1 MIRLSE
7 LEDEQLRLLTCMI
20 VGGNLVREEEG
31 NWPICEYEKS
41 ITEKLF

>member
-7 LEDEQLRLLTCMI
+7 LEDEQIRLI
-20 VGGNLVREEEG
+20 VGVNLVKEEEC

-41 ITEKLF
+41 MTEKLF